1 MKIICIARNYSE
13 HAKELNNEIPENPV
27 FFLKPDTAIL
37 PKDKDFYLPEFSNN
51 VHYEA
56 EIVLKI
62 SKPGKYIQPEFAMNY
77 FDQIT
82 LGIDFTARD
91 LQSKL
96 KAKGH
101 PWEIAKA
108 FDHSAVVGNFLDKTI
123 FDLNNLSFRMDK
135 NNQTVQKGN
144 SNQMIHDFSKIIS
157 NASQF
162 FTLKTGDLIFTGT
175 PAGVGQV
182 LENDELEGYIE
193 NEKVFDVSVK

>member
-27 FFLKPDTAIL
+27 FFIKPDTAL
-37 PKDKDFYLPEFSNN
+37 LQKERDFYLPEFSSD

-62 SKPGKYIQPEFAMNY
+62 SKAGKYIQPEFAHKY
-77 FDQIT
+77 FEEIS

-101 PWEIAKA
+101 PWEAAKG
-108 FDHSAVVGNFLDKTI
+108 FDGAAVVGEFHPKSEFNLEEIKFRLDKN
-123 FDLNNLSFRMDK
+123 DA
-135 NNQTVQKGN
+135 TVQDGN
-144 SNQMIHDFSKIIS
+144 SQDMIHNFAKIIS
-157 NASQF
+157 ESSKY

-175 PAGVGQV
+175 PAGVGKV
-182 LENDELEGYIE
+182 EENDVLKGYLENK
-193 NEKVFDVSVK
+193 KVF

>member
-37 PKDKDFYLPEFSNN
+37 PKDRDFYLPEFSNN

-62 SKPGKYIQPEFAMNY
+62 SKAGKYIQPEFAMNY
-77 FDQIT
+77 FEQIT

-96 KAKGH
+96 KEKSH

-108 FDHSAVVGNFLDKTI
+108 FDHSAVVGNFLDKAKL
-123 FDLNNLSFRMDK
+123 DLNSLSFRMDK
-135 NNQTVQKGN
+135 NHQTVQIGN

-157 NASQF
+157 DASQF

-175 PAGVGQV
+175 PAGVGQI
-182 LENDELEGYIE
+182 LENDFLEGWIE
-193 NEKVFDVSVK
+193 NEKVFEVSVK